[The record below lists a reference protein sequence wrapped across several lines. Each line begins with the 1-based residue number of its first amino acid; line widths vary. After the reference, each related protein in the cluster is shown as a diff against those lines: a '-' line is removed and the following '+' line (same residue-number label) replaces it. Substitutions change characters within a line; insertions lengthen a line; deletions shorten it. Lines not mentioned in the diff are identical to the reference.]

1 MSASL
6 DSDVEL
12 MEKRQKECISIIDK
26 LSELLY
32 DFLKTH
38 CSKSK
43 IVSSEQTFAFLQRYF
58 EKYGFNVGF
67 EDVKYMD
74 IQVNDDEINYY
85 ISEFIYYSK
94 GNDTNTYLKIID
106 IVKGF
111 FLQNAIYF
119 QGDNTEIKTASFKNL
134 TFFYDTPFL
143 INILGYQ
150 SSNEHE
156 SAINL
161 HKILKKGGASFYYF
175 PQTEQ
180 EIINILTAYQH
191 SLQWKNQT
199 YRTLEGLDA
208 KNYSFDGVERLKA
221 SFSKTLEQ
229 SYGIK
234 LHILPNYKQ
243 KEDGSVDEGKVD
255 ISEKDV
261 FDYIKASIPKY
272 PDDSLKADIE
282 SALAVHRLRDGF
294 ANRQLEKCKFIF
306 VTTNIDFTRQFNKYY
321 KSLFK
326 IEEVLPVIT
335 TLDLSAFT
343 WIKCSSIKSDIP
355 EKQLLT
361 NAYMSM
367 QLPANIIEK
376 CQTIFQQL
384 SSEGTI
390 SKDEMISIITDRLI
404 QKELWKKTFPKPED
418 IDKLYIEKLR
428 KNYKD
433 KLLVDFKKENEE
445 KFIKEKEK
453 QIRKAK
459 EYAYN
464 KRKNLQQVLTVGLT
478 AALLLFTI
486 ICIVGLIKSLD
497 DLTKTIELSFFI
509 AVSII
514 SIVDTVR
521 SKGRIIRTG
530 INRICN
536 KYETRKYE
544 EKKKEYESLNE

>member
-1 MSASL
+1 
-6 DSDVEL
+6 